1 MAQAQP
7 LNIPTMSKLTEA
19 RKFLCEAAILVSD
32 VKSLLADSSN
42 CAMSARLND
51 IQGRLADEV
60 QAVERL
66 IAADKPRIYH

>member
-7 LNIPTMSKLTEA
+7 LNIPTASEPTKA
-19 RKFLCEAAILVSD
+19 REFLCEAAILVSD

-42 CAMSARLND
+42 SATAARLND

-66 IAADKPRIYH
+66 IAADKPRRYH

>member
-1 MAQAQP
+1 MAQTQP
-7 LNIPTMSKLTEA
+7 LNIPTASELTKAHE
-19 RKFLCEAAILVSD
+19 FLCEAAVLVSD
-32 VKSLLADSSN
+32 VKSLLADRSN
-42 CAMSARLND
+42 CATAARLND